1 MADAK
6 TIKGVLLDTEKG
18 TAKITTLCDELDAYY
33 AALHC
38 DIIDIVTRKI
48 GDKLFSIVCDDEAL
62 LKDRPVVSAVSG
74 RRKPMLFG
82 SLFVVSVETEDKFSV
97 LGFNG
102 ELVGLTDEDCR
113 YVFEHLESVLLTDPE
128 KGTGQA
134 VLVLSDVGYPTYR
147 EG

>member
-6 TIKGVLLDTEKG
+6 TIKGDILDTEKG
-18 TAKITTLCDELDAYY
+18 SAKNTTLYDKLDAYY

-62 LKDRPVVSAVSG
+62 LKDRPIVSAVSG

-82 SLFVVSVETEDKFSV
+82 SLFVVSDDEED
-97 LGFNG
+97 G

-113 YVFEHLESVLLTDPE
+113 YVFDHIEAVLLANPE

-134 VLVLSDVGYPTYR
+134 VLVLSDVEYPTYR

>member
-18 TAKITTLCDELDAYY
+18 TAKITSLCDKLDAYY

-62 LKDRPVVSAVSG
+62 LKDSPVVSAIAKA
-74 RRKPMLFG
+74 RLPITIKL
-82 SLFVVSVETEDKFSV
+82 
-97 LGFNG
+97 
-102 ELVGLTDEDCR
+102 C
-113 YVFEHLESVLLTDPE
+113 
-128 KGTGQA
+128 
-134 VLVLSDVGYPTYR
+134 
-147 EG
+147 

>member
-18 TAKITTLCDELDAYY
+18 TAKITSLCDDLDAYY

-62 LKDRPVVSAVSG
+62 LKDRPIVSAVSG

-82 SLFVVSVETEDKFSV
+82 SLFVVSDDNED
-97 LGFNG
+97 G
-102 ELVGLTDEDCR
+102 ELVGLTDEDCH
-113 YVFEHLESVLLTDPE
+113 YVFDHLESVLLTDPE
-128 KGTGQA
+128 K
-134 VLVLSDVGYPTYR
+134 
-147 EG
+147 

>member
-18 TAKITTLCDELDAYY
+18 TAKITSLCDKLDAYY

-62 LKDRPVVSAVSG
+62 LKDSPIVSAVSG

-82 SLFVVSVETEDKFSV
+82 SLFVVSDDNED
-97 LGFNG
+97 G
-102 ELVGLTDEDCR
+102 ELVGLMDEDCR

-134 VLVLSDVGYPTYR
+134 VLVLSDVEYPTYW